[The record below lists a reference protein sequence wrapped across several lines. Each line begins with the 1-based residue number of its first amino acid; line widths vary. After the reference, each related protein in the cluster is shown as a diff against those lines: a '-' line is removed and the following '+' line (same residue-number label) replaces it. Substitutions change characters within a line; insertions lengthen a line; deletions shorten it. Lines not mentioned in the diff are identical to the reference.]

1 MPKGSEE
8 LTNARKDEI
17 IRACAALYETMNF
30 KEITLRD
37 IGERTSFTRTSIY
50 NYFQTKEE
58 IFLALMQREY
68 EMWVDDLESV
78 RKAHEALTADQ
89 FAEELAR
96 TLERRGRLLKLMAM
110 NLYDMEDNSRMENL
124 VALKGAYRAALEAV
138 ERCLEKFFPAM
149 DAGDR
154 QAFRY
159 AFFPFLFG
167 VYPYTQAT
175 EKQKAAMEAAGI
187 DCPAYSACEI
197 TRPLVEK
204 LLLPFQDSRA
214 AL

>member
-17 IRACAALYETMNF
+17 ISACAALYETMSF
-30 KEITLRD
+30 KDITLRD

-68 EMWVDDLESV
+68 ERWAADLEALLAS
-78 RKAHEALTADQ
+78 HEAMTADR
-89 FAEELAR
+89 FADALAR

-124 VALKGAYRAALEAV
+124 VALKGAYRTALEAV

-149 DAGDR
+149 DGGDR

-175 EKQKAAMEAAGI
+175 GKQKAAMEAAGI
-187 DCPAYSACEI
+187 DVPRYTAYEL
-197 TRPLVEK
+197 TRPLVEG
-204 LLLPFQDSRA
+204 LLRPFQA
-214 AL
+214 G